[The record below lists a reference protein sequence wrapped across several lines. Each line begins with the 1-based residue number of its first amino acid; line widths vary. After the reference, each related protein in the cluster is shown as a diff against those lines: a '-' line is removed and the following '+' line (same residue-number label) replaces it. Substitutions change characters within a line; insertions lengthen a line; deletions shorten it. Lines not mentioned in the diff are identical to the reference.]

1 MQDYYSHQGDWMHI
15 FDDAVPAAVELN
27 QLIKNTTELTIDEVE
42 EWIVN
47 SEGIK
52 GRLRFFETFAAH
64 NTFYL
69 KVAKP
74 LLSMRTTGS
83 IDVERR
89 IKPLKHNI
97 VTKKRNRLKDPKGV
111 MLLRAGENL
120 KHELAAKMQLGKKIT
135 DSL

>member
-1 MQDYYSHQGDWMHI
+1 MHC
-15 FDDAVPAAVELN
+15 FDDPVPAAVELD

-42 EWIVN
+42 EWIVSN
-47 SEGIK
+47 QGIK
-52 GRLRFFETFAAH
+52 GRLRFFETYAAH
-64 NTFYL
+64 SKFYL
-69 KVAKP
+69 LVAKP
-74 LLSMRTTGS
+74 LMSMCTTGS

-97 VTKKRNRLKDPKGV
+97 LTKKRNCLKDPKGV